1 VGLDEG
7 RARLLAA
14 NADLVVAQPIADD
27 AVLRGLRTVRGIE
40 PPNRHAGAPI
50 VLAAPV
56 QPARYAPIDL
66 RGAVV
71 TASEAPDRVAALV
84 DGDPETSWTTAGP
97 QRDNWID
104 VVLPQAAR
112 LGRIE
117 LRVPGRGRLYG
128 RNLHLSVAAADGSLT
143 RVAVVAGLPPIE
155 PGATADAR
163 QVLLFVPVVT
173 RRLRIAQVA
182 EAGKPWSV
190 AEMRIDRRL
199 DEPAEAEVI
208 PSNDP

>member
-1 VGLDEG
+1 M
-7 RARLLAA
+7 
-14 NADLVVAQPIADD
+14 AQPIADD

-40 PPNRHAGAPI
+40 PPSRRAGAPI

-56 QPARYAPIDL
+56 PARPL
-66 RGAVV
+66 RADRPAGRGRHRFR
-71 TASEAPDRVAALV
+71 APDRVAALL

-97 QRDNWID
+97 QRDDWID
-104 VVLPQAAR
+104 VVLPQVAR

-128 RNLHLSVAAADGSLT
+128 RNLHLSVAAADGSAHS
-143 RVAVVAGLPPIE
+143 RGGGGGPAADRARSDRGRAPGPAVRTGRSPAGCGSPRWPR
-155 PGATADAR
+155 P
-163 QVLLFVPVVT
+163 
-173 RRLRIAQVA
+173 
-182 EAGKPWSV
+182 GKPWAV